1 MKPFN
6 LEQARQ
12 GKPVQTRDGL
22 EVKILIFDLNHET
35 YKIGGVFDNRDLA
48 TWTNEGEFKA
58 GDDTG
63 LDLFMK
69 SGKRE
74 GWVNVSYGLLPEDRQ
89 AKSIFATEEEALQR
103 AGLNPTYITTV
114 KVEWEE

>member
-12 GKPVQTRDGL
+12 GKPVVTREGL

-35 YKIGGVFDNRDLA
+35 YKIGGVFDNRELA
-48 TWTNEGEFKA
+48 TWTNEGEFKK
-58 GDDTG
+58 GDDTL
-63 LDLFMK
+63 LDLFMNSEK
-69 SGKRE
+69 KE
-74 GWVNVSYGLLPEDRQ
+74 GWINLYRDHMGIVLPGVVC
-89 AKSIFATEEEALQR
+89 ATEADSKSKIR
-103 AGLNPTYITTV
+103 PGDAYITTI